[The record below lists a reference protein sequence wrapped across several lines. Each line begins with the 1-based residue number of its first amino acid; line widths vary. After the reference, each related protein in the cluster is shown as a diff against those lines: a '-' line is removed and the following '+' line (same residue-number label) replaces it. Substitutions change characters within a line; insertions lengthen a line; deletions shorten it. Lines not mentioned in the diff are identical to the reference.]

1 MSLIQFG
8 EKPSIEWVYEQYQSD
23 LNPTNSEKVDPLMNT
38 FLFVN
43 ICSFVVLMKI
53 HLTAIITMAATTP
66 NTSVPEAVVEELKCW
81 VESVKSVEY
90 YQSQKSVGIKGSVA
104 QNNKSEIMQAP
115 KRNSSSK

>member
-1 MSLIQFG
+1 MYFIKYIPGLH
-8 EKPSIEWVYEQYQSD
+8 
-23 LNPTNSEKVDPLMNT
+23 
-38 FLFVN
+38 VN
-43 ICSFVVLMKI
+43 CTVLMKI
-53 HLTAIITMAATTP
+53 HLTAIITMAATP

-104 QNNKSEIMQAP
+104 QHNKSEIMQAP